1 MAPALTCLTRE
12 RGRKDA
18 RATGDGRKHGW
29 VGILGSEE
37 SGASQ
42 RSLLD
47 LGKVRG
53 TPAGGRSRSNFF
65 SRLKGRKAFS
75 KESPRP
81 SGHFWLWELCECQA
95 ADSQPRA
102 QVAPGRA
109 EERRGTLESPRARG
123 KAEEGRTDRSVCP
136 ESGKHW
142 LSAGDAGLS

>member
-1 MAPALTCLTRE
+1 MAPALTYLTRE

-18 RATGDGRKHGW
+18 RATGDGREHGW

-53 TPAGGRSRSNFF
+53 TRAGGRSRSNFF
-65 SRLKGRKAFS
+65 SRLEGREAFS

-81 SGHFWLWELCECQA
+81 SGHFWLWELCECQGGQFA
-95 ADSQPRA
+95 AQSSGRPRKSR
-102 QVAPGRA
+102 G
-109 EERRGTLESPRARG
+109 EERDSGVP
-123 KAEEGRTDRSVCP
+123 EGERQ
-136 ESGKHW
+136 G
-142 LSAGDAGLS
+142 